1 MEAFTQNP
9 KHMLRIFTSFAF
21 ICLITTKMQAQSAD
35 SLLQSL
41 TDSSTL
47 KVSNPAFKST
57 RIVLS
62 HSTETQKKHDL
73 DMRIRHH
80 FGDIGGEFGSAHTLY
95 GIDVATDLFIGFD
108 YGITDKLT
116 VSIGRSK
123 HDELYN
129 GFLKY
134 KIFEQNGGK
143 NHLFPLNV
151 TFLAQMA
158 WITREP
164 FALNEFATYGNRFS
178 YFFQPIISRKINKR
192 ISLQLAPAVLLRK
205 NTAEARDPENLFS
218 VGFAGRIKITKR
230 LSFIADYTL
239 VNGINRPTDLAQPF
253 YNPLGVGLEIE
264 TGGHVFSLNFMNSEY
279 ISENS
284 FIPDTKKSWRNGG
297 VRFGFTI
304 SRNFTLF
311 KSKDKNI
318 QSKIY

>member
-1 MEAFTQNP
+1 MIKKFTFIAFVLLMGS
-9 KHMLRIFTSFAF
+9 KIF
-21 ICLITTKMQAQSAD
+21 AQSAD
-35 SLLQSL
+35 SLLLSI
-41 TDSSTL
+41 TDTSGH
-47 KVSNPAFKST
+47 KIPIPAFKST

-80 FGDIGGEFGSAHTLY
+80 FGDIGGEFGSGHTLY
-95 GIDVATDLFIGFD
+95 GLDVATDLFIGFD
-108 YGITDKLT
+108 YGVTDRLT

-134 KIFEQNGGK
+134 KLFEQNGGK
-143 NHLFPLNV
+143 THHFPLNV
-151 TFLAQMA
+151 TLLGQMG
-158 WITREP
+158 WITRAP
-164 FALNEFATYGNRFS
+164 FASDEFPTYANRFTYVLQS
-178 YFFQPIISRKINKR
+178 LISRKINPLL
-192 ISLQLAPAVLLRK
+192 SLQIAPSVLFRK
-205 NTAEARDPENLFS
+205 NVTESNDPEELFS
-218 VGFAGRIKITKR
+218 IGFSGRLKLTKR
-230 LSFIADYTL
+230 LSFVADYTL
-239 VNGINRPTDLAQPF
+239 VNGLGRPTDLVQQF

-284 FIPDTKKSWRNGG
+284 FIADTKKSWKHGG

>member
-1 MEAFTQNP
+1 
-9 KHMLRIFTSFAF
+9 MLKTAT
-21 ICLITTKMQAQSAD
+21 LIALAVLLNGNIYAQSAD
-35 SLLQSL
+35 SLLKTM
-41 TDSSTL
+41 TDSTKIKTL
-47 KVSNPAFKST
+47 NPTFKST

-62 HSTETQKKHDL
+62 QSTETQKKHDL

-95 GIDVATDLFIGFD
+95 GLDVATDLFIGFD

-123 HDELYN
+123 HNELYN
-129 GFLKY
+129 GFIKY
-134 KIFEQNGGK
+134 KLLEQGGGK
-143 NHLFPLNV
+143 NGNIPINI
-151 TFLAQMA
+151 TFLAQMG
-158 WITREP
+158 WIAREP
-164 FALNEFATYGNRFS
+164 IATTEFPSYANRFT
-178 YFFQPIISRKINKR
+178 YFLQPIFSRKISQR
-192 ISLQLAPAVLLRK
+192 ISLQIAPAVLLRK
-205 NTAEARDPENLFS
+205 NTTESRDPDNLFS
-218 VGFAGRIKITKR
+218 IGFAGRAKLTKR
-230 LSFIADYTL
+230 LSFVADYTF
-239 VNGINRPTDLAQPF
+239 VNGLNRPSDLAQKF

-284 FIPDTKKSWRNGG
+284 FIPDTKKSWKHGG

-311 KSKDKNI
+311 KSKDKDL

>member
-1 MEAFTQNP
+1 MIRKYTLTAFLI
-9 KHMLRIFTSFAF
+9 MLCNVLF
-21 ICLITTKMQAQSAD
+21 AQSVD
-35 SLLQSL
+35 SLLN
-41 TDSSTL
+41 TMVDSSAL
-47 KVSNPAFKST
+47 KTHNPTFKST

-62 HSTETQKKHDL
+62 HSTETQKAHDL

-80 FGDIGGEFGSAHTLY
+80 FGDIGGEFGSGHTLY
-95 GIDVATDLFIGFD
+95 GLDVASDLFIGFD

-129 GFLKY
+129 GFIKY
-134 KIFEQNGGK
+134 KIFEQNGGQSH
-143 NHLFPLNV
+143 NFPVNV

-158 WITREP
+158 WITRKP
-164 FALNEFATYGNRFS
+164 FATNEFPSYANRFT
-178 YFFQPIISRKINKR
+178 YFLQPLISRRITER
-192 ISLQLAPAVLLRK
+192 ISLQLAPALLLRK
-205 NTAEARDPENLFS
+205 NTTEINDPDNLFS
-218 VGFAGRIKITKR
+218 LGFAGRMKLTKR
-230 LSFIADYTL
+230 LSFVADYTF
-239 VNGINRPTDLAQPF
+239 VNGLNRPKTLVQQF

-284 FIPDTKKSWRNGG
+284 FIPDTKKSWKHGG

-304 SRNFTLF
+304 SRNFTLY